1 MPERT
6 PKQEALD
13 RLDLGQVASEIGQI
27 TRGEAHGLAVEV
39 DATGPAVIVRLS
51 AAPPG
56 PLQLVLRSPN
66 LTRRLTMA
74 GTTLTLPPPATGSGW
89 RWSEGG
95 GGRSG
100 PA

>member
-1 MPERT
+1 VHLKTRG
-6 PKQEALD
+6 LD

-39 DATGPAVIVRLS
+39 DATGPAVIGRLS

-74 GTTLTLPPPATGSGW
+74 GTTLTLPPGNW
-89 RWSEGG
+89 QRLEVE
-95 GGRSG
+95 
-100 PA
+100 